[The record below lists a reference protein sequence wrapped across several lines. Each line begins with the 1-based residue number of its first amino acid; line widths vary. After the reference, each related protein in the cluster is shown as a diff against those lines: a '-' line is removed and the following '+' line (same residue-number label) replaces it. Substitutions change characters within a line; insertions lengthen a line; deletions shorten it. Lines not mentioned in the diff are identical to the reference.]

1 MTATLAKSLE
11 LVAGRPNE
19 TAMPLAYWRTTLPK
33 KGEFWDPTLDGCGLM
48 WYAPLVPMRPADVR
62 AYVNMVKE
70 IAVRHGLEPLITFTT
85 LSDRLFDSTVPL
97 VFDRNK
103 PEAVAAAAA
112 CYQDLL
118 HAGRAKGWFPYRVG
132 INTMPT
138 LGGMQ
143 SDAIAFHE
151 RLRAGLDP
159 HDLMAP
165 GRYR

>member
-1 MTATLAKSLE
+1 
-11 LVAGRPNE
+11 
-19 TAMPLAYWRTTLPK
+19 
-33 KGEFWDPTLDGCGLM
+33 
-48 WYAPLVPMRPADVR
+48 
-62 AYVNMVKE
+62 
-70 IAVRHGLEPLITFTT
+70 TT